1 MRYRPKSIIYT
12 VNCKPTL
19 AFGEDKEERQWNLM
33 EMEETMT
40 YCATG
45 ANGYVGS
52 WFAKSLLERG
62 YTVRAIILHSIILF

>member
-40 YCATG
+40 YCVTG

-52 WFAKSLLERG
+52 CKISIFSNQVERK
-62 YTVRAIILHSIILF
+62 